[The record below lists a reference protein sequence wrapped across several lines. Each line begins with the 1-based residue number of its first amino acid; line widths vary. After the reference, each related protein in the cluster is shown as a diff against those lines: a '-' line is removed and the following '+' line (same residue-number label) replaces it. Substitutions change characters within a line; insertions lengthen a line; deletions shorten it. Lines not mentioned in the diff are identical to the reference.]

1 MKFRLRRIYT
11 KVSYK
16 NVDKNMIYV
25 VGYLLVQINKDS
37 LF

>member
-1 MKFRLRRIYT
+1 MYP

-16 NVDKNMIYV
+16 NVNKNIKYV
-25 VGYLLVQINKDS
+25 VGYLVVQINKDS